1 MSAAGRASAEHAAIE
16 RMRVREDVLQ
26 ICYWYLGEGFGE
38 RFTPDAVLPFLQ
50 SERALV
56 VDVFDRLVED
66 GSLTAEA
73 SGYVFRDQGRRE
85 AARLFADS
93 FTEFQQAGH
102 GECVAG
108 CCDEEGDCDDPAHG
122 HGHGHGPH
130 HDHGH
135 GHG

>member
-1 MSAAGRASAEHAAIE
+1 MSGADRGPAEHAAVE

-26 ICYWYLGEGFGE
+26 ICYWYQGEGFGD

-50 SERALV
+50 SGRALV
-56 VDVFDRLVED
+56 VEVFDRLVDD
-66 GSLTAEA
+66 GSLAAEA
-73 SGYVFRDQGRRE
+73 SAYVFREHGRRE

-102 GECVAG
+102 GECAAG

-122 HGHGHGPH
+122 HGHGAHP
-130 HDHGH
+130 GH
-135 GHG
+135 GHGGHG